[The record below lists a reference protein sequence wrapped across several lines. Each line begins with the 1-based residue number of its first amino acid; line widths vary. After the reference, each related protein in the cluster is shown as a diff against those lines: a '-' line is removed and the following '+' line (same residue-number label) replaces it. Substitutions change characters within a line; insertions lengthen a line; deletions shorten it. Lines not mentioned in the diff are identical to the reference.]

1 MNAKASELKKE
12 LERLFES
19 ATMESERRSKPKMF
33 PVEMSDETKEAFDSI
48 EKTVNEMIKGSLRPD
63 V

>member
-19 ATMESERRSKPKMF
+19 ATMESERRSKPKKF
-33 PVEMSDETKEAFDSI
+33 HVGASGQAFQFLRRGKELSAGDFAH
-48 EKTVNEMIKGSLRPD
+48 
-63 V
+63 